1 MKKKSKEKRKKK
13 RFPPLKNS
21 YFVCKLPDV
30 TRQTTRPASGIRP
43 EVKSLHKVA
52 KATDI

>member
-1 MKKKSKEKRKKK
+1 MKKEKK

-21 YFVCKLPDV
+21 YFVCKLLDA
-30 TRQTTRPASGIRP
+30 TCQKTRPASGIRS
-43 EVKSLHKVA
+43 EVKPLHKVA